1 MDVSTSENLDAAK
14 SYIIQNSLNS
24 APLDSLL
31 NTIKLDSARLNLL
44 QDLSLHYLLENDSS
58 KFRYYNKRTTLL
70 SREFQSEKIE
80 AGSYWD
86 LGFFFTQ
93 RNILD
98 SAYLNYYKASK
109 LYRDAGENSLA
120 GKMLLN
126 MAISQE
132 KVKDYLGSEITTIES
147 LKILPAENKKQIYR
161 AYNNLAVVANGL
173 ENYNQ
178 ALKYHERALEIAKS
192 INENH
197 LIAQSLNN
205 KGFVFQNMGL
215 YNEALMEFNKAIIIE
230 DLEKLDIQLYAIV
243 LQNISFTEL
252 KLGVHDNFLA
262 TSNYVLSLRDSLEHT
277 TGIIASKINRAQYF
291 REISDTTE
299 SVKLFKEAKYL
310 AESINSAKYELES
323 LKELAEIDKKNSAGY
338 LQEFIRIND
347 SLLKEERAIRNK
359 FARIRFETDQYIE
372 ETELLSQQKFWISII
387 AIMITCG
394 LILLYYYRE
403 QYNKFKE
410 LRLQRE
416 QQESNEKIYNL
427 LLNQQ
432 IKLEEGRQQERKR
445 ISGDLHDGI
454 LGRLFGTR
462 MGLGFL
468 NPDAKS
474 IKLDTYLLELQN
486 IEKEIRNISHNL
498 STDISDSSESFQNL
512 IDQLIKEKNKISDIV
527 FHYHFEESFDFDHIS
542 NDIKINLYR
551 LVQECI
557 QNALKHSGAS
567 KVYIKF
573 HSDQN
578 QLFLTVEDNG
588 NGFDVKKKKK
598 GIGLSSMKYRVDKLG
613 GEMIIKSSELGSS
626 FNFKIP
632 ILEDERI

>member
-1 MDVSTSENLDAAK
+1 M
-14 SYIIQNSLNS
+14 
-24 APLDSLL
+24 
-31 NTIKLDSARLNLL
+31 NTIEQDSIRLDLL
-44 QDLSLHYLLENDSS
+44 QNLSLHYLLENDSTT
-58 KFRYYNKRTTLL
+58 FRLYNKHTNIV
-70 SREFQSEKIE
+70 SKNFNFEKIE
-80 AGSYWD
+80 ADSYWD
-86 LGFFFTQ
+86 LAFFFTQ

-109 LYRDAGENSLA
+109 LYRTEGENALA
-120 GKMLLN
+120 GRMLLN

-132 KVKDYLGSEITTIES
+132 KIKDYLGSEITTIES
-147 LKILPAENKKQIYR
+147 LKILPSENKKQIYR

-192 INENH
+192 INENQ

-205 KGFVFQNMGL
+205 KGFVLQNMGL
-215 YNEALMEFNKAIIIE
+215 YDQALIEFKRAIVIE
-230 DLEKLDIQLYAIV
+230 DLEQLDIQLYAIV

-262 TSNYVLSLRDSLEHT
+262 TSNYVLRIRDSLDHT

-291 REISDTTE
+291 REVSDTTE

-310 AESINSAKYELES
+310 AKSISSAKYELES

-338 LQEFIRIND
+338 LEEFIQIND
-347 SLLKEERAIRNK
+347 SLLKEERAIRDK
-359 FARIRFETDQYIE
+359 FARIRYETDQYIE
-372 ETELLSQQKFWISII
+372 ETELLSQQKFWISITALI
-387 AIMITCG
+387 TTCG

-410 LRLQRE
+410 LRLQKE
-416 QQESNEKIYNL
+416 QQESNERIYNL

-432 IKLEEGRQQERKR
+432 TKLEEGRQEERKR

-468 NPDAKS
+468 KIHSKS
-474 IKLDTYLLELQN
+474 TRLDEYLLELQN

-498 STDISDSSESFQNL
+498 STDISDSSESFHNL
-512 IDQLIKEKNKISDIV
+512 IDQLIKEKNEISNIT
-527 FHYHFEESFDFDHIS
+527 FEYHFESFDFDQIS

-551 LVQECI
+551 LVQECL
-557 QNALKHSGAS
+557 QNAIKHSKAS
-567 KVYIKF
+567 NVFVTF
-573 HSDQN
+573 HSAQK
-578 QLFLTVEDNG
+578 FLYLTIKDDG
-588 NGFDVKKKKK
+588 QGFDIKKKKK
-598 GIGLSSMKYRVDKLG
+598 GIGLSSMRFRVSKLG
-613 GEMIIKSSELGSS
+613 GTMNLKSSKLGTT
-626 FNFKIP
+626 FIFKIA
-632 ILEDERI
+632 ILKDETV

>member
-1 MDVSTSENLDAAK
+1 MK
-14 SYIIQNSLNS
+14 
-24 APLDSLL
+24 
-31 NTIKLDSARLNLL
+31 
-44 QDLSLHYLLENDSS
+44 
-58 KFRYYNKRTTLL
+58 
-70 SREFQSEKIE
+70 
-80 AGSYWD
+80 
-86 LGFFFTQ
+86 
-93 RNILD
+93 
-98 SAYLNYYKASK
+98 
-109 LYRDAGENSLA
+109 
-120 GKMLLN
+120 
-126 MAISQE
+126 
-132 KVKDYLGSEITTIES
+132 
-147 LKILPAENKKQIYR
+147 
-161 AYNNLAVVANGL
+161 
-173 ENYNQ
+173 
-178 ALKYHERALEIAKS
+178 
-192 INENH
+192 
-197 LIAQSLNN
+197 
-205 KGFVFQNMGL
+205 
-215 YNEALMEFNKAIIIE
+215 
-230 DLEKLDIQLYAIV
+230 
-243 LQNISFTEL
+243 
-252 KLGVHDNFLA
+252 
-262 TSNYVLSLRDSLEHT
+262 SLELIYT
-277 TGIIASKINRAQYF
+277 ANN
-291 REISDTTE
+291 
-299 SVKLFKEAKYL
+299 L
-310 AESINSAKYELES
+310 AESINNAKYKLES
-323 LKELAEIDKKNSAGY
+323 LKKLAEIDKKNSAGY

-588 NGFDVKKKKK
+588 NGFDVNKKKK